1 MYSGSL
7 SLSCPTQPMVLT
19 AMVRSYPAL
28 LICEPLVTHD
38 GIWEPPACLGHKHVA
53 WCWFGVR
60 GTSTLPWHGRGT
72 CQPRQLQHVKASD
85 GRLLTRAPLGRR
97 LSQTLPEGMNAHYV
111 SNSRRC
117 LSWLSPRGQDDPR
130 TLQAALHGE
139 VASGLLETTA
149 EQGNSTFSADAKGSS
164 DGCDSCWEEATLQ
177 RGGRASLAFPLPL
190 PSFCTM
196 FWLSLKKLRRDM

>member
-1 MYSGSL
+1 M
-7 SLSCPTQPMVLT
+7 
-19 AMVRSYPAL
+19 
-28 LICEPLVTHD
+28 
-38 GIWEPPACLGHKHVA
+38 A

-72 CQPRQLQHVKASD
+72 CQPRQLQHIKASD

-97 LSQTLPEGMNAHYV
+97 LSQALPEGMKAHYV

-149 EQGNSTFSADAKGSS
+149 EQGNSTFSADTKGSS